1 MIRRCAAVLLA
12 VAVTG
17 SACTP
22 ATDAVVIHASDYDQS
37 CTTAADCAGVT
48 DGNVCI
54 DEVCDFNT
62 SVNVHDR
69 DRFVADRAQAKPFC
83 DGEAR
88 LVCAACHPTP
98 AQFSCDGGTCHL
110 LQGAC
115 AGN

>member
-1 MIRRCAAVLLA
+1 MTRRWPWAVLA
-12 VAVTG
+12 VALSGG
-17 SACTP
+17 SCTP
-22 ATDAVVIHASDYDQS
+22 AADGIIIQASDYDQS
-37 CTTAADCAGVT
+37 CATAADCAGVS
-48 DGNVCI
+48 DGNVCV

-88 LVCAACHPTP
+88 LVCAVCHPST

-110 LQGAC
+110 LRGEC